1 MAIYRIHRFS
11 KLTGLSP
18 HVIRAWEKRYDLV
31 SPTRGKNRYRQYTDE
46 DVKFFRYLKEEVDK
60 GQAIGALAELGR
72 KELLKRSKV
81 ALIEL
86 SQVEAPADQLVLEL
100 ISAVQQHA
108 LDVFERKLNGALA
121 VIPFEEALQRFLFPL
136 LERVGDLWHEGK
148 ISVAQEHYVSN
159 LVKQKVFSA
168 MNQLRVIENGPKVVV
183 ACPQNEL
190 HSIGAMTVAYL
201 CASRGCR
208 THYLGPRMPI
218 DELAGYCD
226 ALRPSIIFFSI
237 TMRPSDEEAESLAS
251 ALAAQ
256 LTRISPVGIGGQGV
270 VDYES
275 VFEKEKIVVFRTLR
289 DVEIHLLTLTNH

>member
-46 DVKFFRYLKEEVDK
+46 DVKFFRYLKAEVDK
-60 GQAIGALAELGR
+60 GHSIGTLAELGLE
-72 KELLKRSKV
+72 ELLKRSKV
-81 ALIEL
+81 ASVEVP
-86 SQVEAPADQLVLEL
+86 QVEAPAEQLVSEL
-100 ISAVQQHA
+100 TRIVQQHA
-108 LDVFERKLNGALA
+108 LDAFEQKLNGALA
-121 VIPFEEALQRFLFPL
+121 VIPFEEAMHRFLFPL

-148 ISVAQEHYVSN
+148 MSVAQEHYVSN

-168 MNQLRVIENGPKVVV
+168 MNQLRVVENGPKVVV

-190 HSIGAMTVAYL
+190 HGIGAMSVAYL

-218 DELAGYCD
+218 DELADYCE
-226 ALRPSIIFFSI
+226 AIRPAIIFFSM

-251 ALAAQ
+251 ALATQ
-256 LTRISPVGIGGQGV
+256 LTRICPVGIGGQGV

-275 VFEKEKIVVFRTLR
+275 VFEKEKISVLRTLR
-289 DVEIHLLTLTNH
+289 DVEIRLLTLTVY